1 MKRLMINDLFVYI
14 SKEGRSYDFKLI
26 WIAMLSSEYGF

>member
-1 MKRLMINDLFVYI
+1 MINDLFVYI

-26 WIAMLSSEYGF
+26 WIAMLSSE